1 LGLTQKSRGC
11 FEDRRVLGKIL
22 ASEVGAYRP
31 AGIGNPLKNT
41 FDMKSWRQATPD
53 QALRMALLFILL
65 IGMIGSGTELILLN
79 HVEERLQWLPLV
91 LIALGVSASMWH
103 AFRATATSVRALQAI
118 FLAFVLAGVAGMYFH
133 YQGAVEFKLESKPSL
148 KGWEL
153 FRQAIFSKAPPLLAP
168 GAMIQLGLLGLIY
181 AYRHPA
187 TTKTSGENVKS
198 TEGD

>member
-1 LGLTQKSRGC
+1 
-11 FEDRRVLGKIL
+11 
-22 ASEVGAYRP
+22 
-31 AGIGNPLKNT
+31 
-41 FDMKSWRQATPD
+41 MKTWRQATPD
-53 QALRMALLFILL
+53 RALRVALLFILL
-65 IGMIGSGTELILLN
+65 IGMIASGTELILLN
-79 HVEERLQWLPLV
+79 HMEERLQWLPLV

-103 AFRATATSVRALQAI
+103 VFRDTATSVRALQGI
-118 FLAFVLAGVAGMYFH
+118 FFAFVVAGLAGMYFH

-153 FRQAIFSKAPPLLAP
+153 FRQAIFSKVPPLLAP

-187 TTKTSGENVKS
+187 ITKTSGENVKS

>member
-1 LGLTQKSRGC
+1 MDIRDSFEKS
-11 FEDRRVLGKIL
+11 L
-22 ASEVGAYRP
+22 
-31 AGIGNPLKNT
+31 
-41 FDMKSWRQATPD
+41 DMKTWRRAAPD
-53 QALRMALLFILL
+53 QALRMALLLIIL

-79 HVEERLQWLPLV
+79 HIEDWLQWLPLV
-91 LIALGVSASMWH
+91 LIAFGVSVSLWH
-103 AFRATATSVRALQAI
+103 AFRDSAMSVRALQAI
-118 FLAFVLAGVAGMYFH
+118 FFAFVLAGVAGMYFH

-168 GAMIQLGLLGLIY
+168 GAMIQLGMLGLIY

-187 TTKTSGENVKS
+187 ITKTRGENVKS

>member
-1 LGLTQKSRGC
+1 
-11 FEDRRVLGKIL
+11 L
-22 ASEVGAYRP
+22 ASDVGAYRS

-41 FDMKSWRQATPD
+41 FDMKSWRQETPD
-53 QALRMALLFILL
+53 QTLRMALLLIIL

-91 LIALGVSASMWH
+91 LIAFGISASMWH
-103 AFRATATSVRALQAI
+103 AFRASTMSVRALQVI
-118 FLAFVLAGVAGMYFH
+118 FFAFVVAGLAGMYFH

-181 AYRHPA
+181 SYRHPA
-187 TTKTSGENVKS
+187 ITKTSGENVKS